1 MHFAD
6 YLKSCSKSMPN
17 WLGEAMLRMNFLSN
31 NMFGPQVA
39 RFRQTIPNIDPNK
52 RLIDMANYAIAN
64 VPYYRNKYKGLVI
77 TSIEQF
83 VNEIEPIT
91 KKTVTAHQDEFKSDL
106 AKDYI
111 ITSTSGTTSKP
122 LTMLMPKNRY
132 VTEMSFV
139 GKAWNEAGW
148 KFTPRATLRREHLK
162 EGTIF
167 EVNPFT
173 KEYIFDGFNRSDDYC
188 RKAWEVMKSRNIS
201 TIYSYPMSCYE
212 FLKRLCDLGLD
223 TSFIKLALLTSEP
236 VTDIQYKFIKEK
248 LDINISSFYGH
259 TEKLI
264 FARSLNGFSNFVIE
278 PAYGFTELLGSDGL
292 PVRNIGSEGELTGST
307 LYNYAMPLL
316 RYRTNDW
323 AEFGG
328 NIIDSDGVEKMLI
341 TKIHGRR
348 DNSVIYR
355 NDGVTI
361 SDSNLTF
368 HGEILEH
375 LDGLQFVQNER
386 GYLRCLI
393 KPNSGFNDND
403 MELLKHTLSSAMLGD
418 DFYSIECVDEFIIQP
433 NGKFLLLVNT
443 TL

>member
-1 MHFAD
+1 
-6 YLKSCSKSMPN
+6 MPN

-39 RFRQTIPNIDPNK
+39 RFRQTIPSIDPNK

-64 VPYYRNKYKGLVI
+64 VPYYRNKYKSLVI
-77 TSIEQF
+77 TSIDQF
-83 VNEIEPIT
+83 INEIEPIT
-91 KKTVTAHQDEFKSDL
+91 KKTVIAHQDEFKSDL

-212 FLKRLCDLGLD
+212 FLKRLYDLGLD

-248 LDINISSFYGH
+248 LGINISSFYGH

-278 PAYGFTELLGSDGL
+278 PAYGFTELLGADGL
-292 PVRNIGSEGELTGST
+292 PIRNIGSEGELTGST

-328 NIIDSDGVEKMLI
+328 NIIDSDGVEKMLL
-341 TKIHGRR
+341 TKIYGRR

-355 NDGVTI
+355 NNGVTI
-361 SDSNLTF
+361 SDGNLTF

-375 LDGLQFVQNER
+375 LDGLQYVQNKR

-393 KPNSGFNDND
+393 KPNSGFNDKD
-403 MELLKHTLSSAMLGD
+403 MELLKHTLSDAMLGD
-418 DFYSIECVDEFIIQP
+418 EFYSIECVDEFIIQP

>member
-6 YLKSCSKSMPN
+6 YLKTCSKTIPN
-17 WLGEAMLRMNFLSN
+17 WVGETMLSMNFLRS

-39 RFRQTIPNIDPNK
+39 RFRQMIPNIDPQK
-52 RLIDMANYAIAN
+52 RLIDMANYAIVN
-64 VPYYRNKYKGLVI
+64 VPYYRNRYKGLVI
-77 TSIEQF
+77 NSIEQF
-83 VNEIEPIT
+83 VGEIEPIN
-91 KKTVTAHQDEFKSDL
+91 KQTVVKHQDEFKSDV

-111 ITSTSGTTSKP
+111 VTSTSGTTSKP

-132 VTEMSFV
+132 VTEMAFV
-139 GKAWNEAGW
+139 GKAWNDAGW
-148 KFTPRATLRREHLK
+148 NFSPRATLRREHLQ
-162 EGTIF
+162 EGRIF

-173 KEYIFDGFNRSDDYC
+173 KEYIFDGFNRSDEYC
-188 RKAWEVMKSRNIS
+188 RKAWKVMKSRNIS

-212 FLKRLCDLGLD
+212 FLKRLYELRLD

-248 LDINISSFYGH
+248 LGINISSFYGH
-259 TEKLI
+259 TEKVV
-264 FARSLNGFSNFVIE
+264 FARSLTGFDDFVIE
-278 PAYGFTELLGSDGL
+278 PAYGFTELLGADGRQIKE
-292 PVRNIGSEGELTGST
+292 VGEEGELVGST

-323 AEFGG
+323 AKFGG
-328 NIIDSDGVEKMLI
+328 VIIDNDGVEKPLLS
-341 TKIHGRR
+341 KIYGRR

-355 NDGVTI
+355 QNGTTI
-361 SDSNLTF
+361 SDANLTF
-368 HGEILEH
+368 HGKILEH
-375 LDGLQFVQNER
+375 LDGLQYVQNQR

-393 KPNSGFNDND
+393 KPNEGFDEKD
-403 MELLKHTLSSAMLGD
+403 MALLRHTLATAMLGEEY
-418 DFYSIECVDEFIIQP
+418 YSIECVDEFIIQP